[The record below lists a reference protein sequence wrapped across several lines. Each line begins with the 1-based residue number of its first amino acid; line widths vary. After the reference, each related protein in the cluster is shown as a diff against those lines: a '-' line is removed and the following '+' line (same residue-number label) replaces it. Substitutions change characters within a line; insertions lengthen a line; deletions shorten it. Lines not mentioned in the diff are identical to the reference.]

1 MRIATFGCSWTHG
14 VGAIDKHF
22 NWPLA
27 LSKLRPEWYID
38 NYALGGSSLSFQLYC
53 YNKAIKHNDYD
64 KVIFQFTNPGR
75 LTFFPEDHEVFDGH
89 INFTKN
95 YKMFD
100 ISDGF
105 YRNINCITMG
115 HTSLP
120 KNNSFWT
127 SKEKYNLMKAYYST
141 MPKEIYRAEY
151 RAMVEYAEKRSSL
164 CFFHNEDVLKL
175 NRYPVIN
182 QEVINNGSKD
192 MLDSFI
198 ADEGEHYNKA
208 GCEWIANW
216 VLEKI

>member
-1 MRIATFGCSWTHG
+1 
-14 VGAIDKHF
+14 
-22 NWPLA
+22 
-27 LSKLRPEWYID
+27 
-38 NYALGGSSLSFQLYC
+38 
-53 YNKAIKHNDYD
+53 
-64 KVIFQFTNPGR
+64 
-75 LTFFPEDHEVFDGH
+75 
-89 INFTKN
+89 
-95 YKMFD
+95 
-100 ISDGF
+100 
-105 YRNINCITMG
+105 
-115 HTSLP
+115 
-120 KNNSFWT
+120 
-127 SKEKYNLMKAYYST
+127 